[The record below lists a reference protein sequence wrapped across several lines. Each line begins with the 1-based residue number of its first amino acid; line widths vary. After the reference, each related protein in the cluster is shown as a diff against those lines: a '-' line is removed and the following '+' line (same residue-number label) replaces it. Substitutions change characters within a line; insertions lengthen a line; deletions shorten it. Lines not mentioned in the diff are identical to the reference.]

1 MPATNGKQSGNTG
14 NGKDDTIIEMEMER
28 VYEIV
33 KKIVDE
39 DLETIRNSIRVSGG
53 LMESI
58 VNKAE

>member
-1 MPATNGKQSGNTG
+1 
-14 NGKDDTIIEMEMER
+14 MEMER